1 MNHDAEL
8 ELSPAFASLST
19 AQPEE
24 RVERGA
30 EEEMG
35 CVLRTGDGSATK
47 TQRHRAEVEMGW
59 LVSNNW
65 LTIMATALPVF
76 IKVFIPKG
84 FKFFRKNTSKSV
96 DSGRV
101 SGS

>member
-19 AQPEE
+19 GQGEE
-24 RVERGA
+24 TVESGP

-35 CVLRTGDGSATK
+35 RIRRMEERSATE
-47 TQRHRAEVEMGW
+47 THRYGAEKEMGW

-65 LTIMATALPVF
+65 LTTMATRSLF
-76 IKVFIPKG
+76 L
-84 FKFFRKNTSKSV
+84 
-96 DSGRV
+96 
-101 SGS
+101 